1 MSLDPLRQQIDAIDE
16 RLVKL
21 LIERATTAA
30 AIGQKKKLAAQPIR
44 DPKREAQVL
53 DGMRKRAIAPLQP
66 NDMERIYRTIIDVC
80 SDVQERA

>member
-30 AIGQKKKLAAQPIR
+30 AIGHEKKQTGHPIR
-44 DPKREAQVL
+44 DPQREAKIL
-53 DGMRKRAIAPLQP
+53 ERLRNRAQPPLLP
-66 NDMERIYRTIIDVC
+66 TDLEKIYRTIIDVC